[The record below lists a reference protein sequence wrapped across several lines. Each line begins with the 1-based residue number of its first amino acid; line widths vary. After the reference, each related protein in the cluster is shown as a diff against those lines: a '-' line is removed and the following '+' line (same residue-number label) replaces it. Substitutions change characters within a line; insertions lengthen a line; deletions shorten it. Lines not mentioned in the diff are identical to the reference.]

1 MKMETNNNFELQEAF
16 DLFDTD
22 GDGQVIEFVFIE
34 FCSQTFK
41 WHRSSL
47 LIWSTHFR
55 TGNNGGVGGNV
66 QKIMY

>member
-34 FCSQTFK
+34 FCSQTFYIYMALVMK
-41 WHRSSL
+41 G
-47 LIWSTHFR
+47 I
-55 TGNNGGVGGNV
+55 
-66 QKIMY
+66 QY

>member
-34 FCSQTFK
+34 FCSQTFAVQ
-41 WHRSSL
+41 
-47 LIWSTHFR
+47 LIWLYLIYMAFVMK
-55 TGNNGGVGGNV
+55 GI
-66 QKIMY
+66 QY